1 MIKIKL
7 RKLSFAQTPPQ
18 DPLKRKGKKRGPWAY
33 VTPEAKSERRQ
44 LKLREA
50 ISVCESTEIAKI
62 AGNPVANALS
72 LFDLLLLKSGN
83 NVRTFLSEIKELVER
98 IREKTSTMLSVANNE
113 DKLNDDVV
121 DLNGELLCDV
131 LALNSGFYRVN
142 EAVCLEEPESE
153 ERNPS
158 ETFEIEGALE
168 PPQKRQKTDGA
179 LEEGEERIFIFIV
192 ISRVARA
199 IV

>member
-1 MIKIKL
+1 M
-7 RKLSFAQTPPQ
+7 FPQTPPQ

-50 ISVCESTEIAKI
+50 MSVCESSEIAKI
-62 AGNPVANALS
+62 AGKPVADSLS
-72 LFDLLLLKSGN
+72 LFDLLVLKSGN

-98 IREKTSTMLSVANNE
+98 IREKTGTMLSVANNE

-142 EAVCLEEPESE
+142 EAVCLEEPEVE

-158 ETFEIEGALE
+158 ENFESETGHE
-168 PPQKRQKTDGA
+168 PPIKRLKTESG
-179 LEEGEERIFIFIV
+179 LEEGEEN
-192 ISRVARA
+192 
-199 IV
+199 